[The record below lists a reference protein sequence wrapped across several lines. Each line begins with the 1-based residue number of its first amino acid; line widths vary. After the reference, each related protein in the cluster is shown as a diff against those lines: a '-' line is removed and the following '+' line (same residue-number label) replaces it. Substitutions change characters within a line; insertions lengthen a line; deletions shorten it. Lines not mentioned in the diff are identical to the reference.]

1 MPLSIITS
9 GLKMDVDLF
18 RILNHGKSHFLLGKE
33 IISAEITKL
42 LSTGVIELT
51 DPLGGDFLS

>member
-1 MPLSIITS
+1 
-9 GLKMDVDLF
+9 MDVDLF
-18 RILNHGKSHFLLGKE
+18 RILNHGKFFLLGRE
-33 IISAEITKL
+33 TIRAEITKL